1 MFIIKPKTISLYP
14 TEYNTFDYFNNQ
26 TMRKISRLLLLLF
39 FISISTISAQKSA
52 IHTSDSKDLDK
63 ALSLY
68 NDKQYAS
75 AQLLFEKVKSA
86 VANEELQS
94 DCSFYIANCAIRT
107 NKANADVLMER
118 FVTDYP
124 TSRKQNQAY
133 VGVAH
138 YYFAQGNYPQALEWF
153 EKVDENNLTYSER
166 DQYNF
171 QKGYS
176 FFSSKNK
183 KEATIYLNKVVNSAE
198 YGSQAKYY
206 LGFMAYEG
214 DDYKQATK
222 YFDEVS
228 GEEKYKEKL
237 SYYQADMNFKLGNFQ
252 KAIDLGTKAMA
263 KSNAL
268 EQSELN
274 KIIGESYF
282 NLKQYDKSIPY
293 LSLYKGKKGKWNNT
307 DFYQLGYAYY
317 MQKDYE
323 NAISQFNKIIAGKD
337 FVAQN
342 AYYHLGES
350 YLNLDKKQQALNAFK
365 NASEMD
371 FDAAIQ
377 EDASLNYAKLS
388 YEIGNSYQSTPAVLM
403 AFIKKYPNNANKS
416 EIERLLIDSYISSR
430 NYKEALV
437 LLEKNKSPENKL
449 AYQKVI
455 FYRGLELFTDG
466 KYQEAATLFEKSIEQ
481 QKDAKFTARA
491 TFWKGETEYVLDDFK
506 NALLSYQQFKGM
518 AAAATTP
525 EFKNSNYNIAYSY
538 FKLKE
543 YDQAGNYFQNQIDNV
558 KDDKVRLHDSY
569 LRLADCRFV
578 TSNYT
583 SALEA
588 YNKVIELKSVDADYA
603 YFQKAICYGFV
614 SKNDKKIQELNAFLQ
629 LYPKSEYRDDA
640 FFELGNTYVAEN
652 KQDLA
657 IKTYDKLNAEFKN
670 GSFTSK
676 AILRQGL
683 VYYNADKDEQALTK
697 FKKVV
702 ADFPKTPEALE
713 AVSTARLIYV
723 DNGKVDE
730 YATWVRTLD
739 FVAVTDA
746 ELDNDTYEA
755 AEKQYLQNNTKQ
767 TISGFSGYVA
777 KFPNGIHSLKAN
789 FYLAQMYFSD
799 GQESKSIPNYE
810 YVIEQ
815 PRSEFTEQSLAR
827 LAQIHLK
834 NDDKSKAISVLT
846 RLENEADFPQNK
858 TFAQSNLMK
867 SYYENKDYPN
877 SVVYAE
883 KVLANPKTDDN
894 VKSDAQ
900 IIIARAAIQTGD
912 ETKARSAYAKL
923 QTIAKGELAAEA
935 LYYEA
940 YFKNKDAKFE
950 ASNTVVQKLAKNYSG
965 YKYFG
970 AKGLILMAK
979 NFYGLKDSFQA
990 TYILDSVINNFTDFP
1005 DVVSEA
1011 QTELDI
1017 IKKEEAKTNSSVA
1030 P

>member
-1 MFIIKPKTISLYP
+1 
-14 TEYNTFDYFNNQ
+14 
-26 TMRKISRLLLLLF
+26 MRIFSKVLF
-39 FISISTISAQKSA
+39 FFIFITSGIITAQKSA
-52 IHTSDSKDLDK
+52 IYTQDSKDFDK
-63 ALSLY
+63 AIALF
-68 NDKQYAS
+68 NDNQYAS
-75 AQLLFEKVKSA
+75 AQFIFEKVKSA
-86 VANEELQS
+86 TANEELKS
-94 DCSFYIANCAIRT
+94 DCSYYVATCAIRT
-107 NKANADVLMER
+107 NQPNGDALMQR

-124 TSRKQNQAY
+124 TSRKQNQAFIE
-133 VGVAH
+133 VAH
-138 YYFAQGNYPQALEWF
+138 YYFNQGSYPQALEWF
-153 EKVDENNLTYSER
+153 EKVDESNLSYSDQ

-183 KEATIYLNKVVNSAE
+183 KEATTYFNKVANSTE

-214 DDYKQATK
+214 NDYKQANK

-252 KAIDLGTKAMA
+252 KAIDLGSKAMT
-263 KSNAL
+263 KSNVV

-274 KIIGESYF
+274 KIVGESYF
-282 NLKQYDKSIPY
+282 NLKKYDQSIPY
-293 LSLYKGKKGKWNNT
+293 LELYKGKKGKWNNT

-317 MQKDYE
+317 MQKEYE
-323 NAISQFNKIIAGKD
+323 KAISQFNKIIGGKD
-337 FVAQN
+337 SVAQN

-350 YLNLDKKQQALNAFK
+350 YLELNKKQQALNAFK
-365 NASEMD
+365 NASEMG

-388 YEIGNSYQSTPAVLM
+388 YEIGNPYQSTPDVLT
-403 AFIKKYPNNANKS
+403 AFMKKYPNNANKS

-449 AYQKVI
+449 AYQKVT
-455 FYRGLELFTDG
+455 FYRGLELYTDR
-466 KYQEAATLFEKSIEQ
+466 KYKEAAMLFDKSLEV
-481 QKDAKFTARA
+481 QKEAKFTARA
-491 TFWKGETEYVLDDFK
+491 TFWKGETEYVLEDFK
-506 NALLSYQQFKGM
+506 NAVLSYKQFLGL
-518 AAAATTP
+518 AQAAATP
-525 EFKNSNYNIAYSY
+525 EYKNSNYNLAYSY

-543 YDQAGNYFQNQIDNV
+543 YDQAGNYFQNQIDNG
-558 KDDKVRLHDSY
+558 KEDKVRLNDSY

-578 TSNYT
+578 SSKYT
-583 SALEA
+583 AAIEA
-588 YNKVIELKSVDADYA
+588 YNKVIELKSVDSDYA
-603 YFQKAICYGFV
+603 YFQKAISYGFV
-614 SKNDKKIQELNAFLQ
+614 SKNDSKIEELNTFLK
-629 LYPKSEYRDDA
+629 LYPKSDYRDDA
-640 FFELGNTYVAEN
+640 LFELGNTYTAVN

-657 IKTYDKLNAEFKN
+657 IKTYDRLNAEFTK

-683 VYYNADKDEQALTK
+683 IYYNSDKDEQALTK
-697 FKKVV
+697 FKKVA

-723 DNGKVDE
+723 DSGKVDE

-739 FVAVTDA
+739 FVTVTDA
-746 ELDNDTYEA
+746 ELDNDTYEG
-755 AEKQYLQNNTKQ
+755 AEKQYLQNNIKQ
-767 TISGFSGYVA
+767 AIAGLSGYVA
-777 KFPNGIHSLKAN
+777 QFPKGIHALKAN
-789 FYLAQMYFSD
+789 FYLAQSYFSD
-799 GQESKSIPNYE
+799 GQESKSVPNYE
-810 YVIEQ
+810 YVIAQ
-815 PRSEFTEQSLAR
+815 TRSEFTEQSLNR
-827 LAQIHLK
+827 LAQIFLK
-834 NDDKSKAISVLT
+834 NDDKSKVLAVLT
-846 RLENEADFPQNK
+846 RLENEADSAQNK

-867 SYYENKDYPN
+867 SYYDSKDYPN

-883 KVLANPKTDDN
+883 KVLTNPKTDTN

-912 ETKARSAYAKL
+912 EVKARSAYAKL

-935 LYYEA
+935 LYYEG
-940 YFKNKDAKFE
+940 YFKNKDGKFE
-950 ASNTVVQKLAKNYSG
+950 DSNSVVQKLAKNYSS

-970 AKGLILMAK
+970 AKGLILMSK

-990 TYILDSVINNFTDFP
+990 TYILESVIKNFTDYP
-1005 DVVSEA
+1005 DVVTEA
-1011 QTELDI
+1011 QKELNN
-1017 IKKEEAKTNSSVA
+1017 IKSEEAKTNSSITN
-1030 P
+1030 

>member
-1 MFIIKPKTISLYP
+1 
-14 TEYNTFDYFNNQ
+14 
-26 TMRKISRLLLLLF
+26 MRKLSWLF
-39 FISISTISAQKSA
+39 FLVIFVQSVSISAQKSA
-52 IHTSDSKDLDK
+52 IYTHDSKDFDK

-68 NDKQYAS
+68 KEGQYAS
-75 AQLLFEKVKSA
+75 AQLIFEKVKA
-86 VANEELQS
+86 AAANEELIS
-94 DCSFYIANCAIRT
+94 DCSYYVANCAIRT
-107 NKANADVLMER
+107 NQPNADVLMER
-118 FVTDYP
+118 FIKDYP
-124 TSRKQNQAY
+124 TSIQQNQAY
-133 VGVAH
+133 IEVAH
-138 YYFAQGNYPQALEWF
+138 YYFKQGNYPQALEWF
-153 EKVDENNLTYSER
+153 DKVDEGNLSGNDKY
-166 DQYNF
+166 QYNF

-176 FFSSKNK
+176 FFVSKNK
-183 KEATIYLNKVVNSAE
+183 KEATAYFNKVVNSGE

-206 LGFMAYEG
+206 LVFMAYEG
-214 DDYKQATK
+214 DDYKQANK

-237 SYYQADMNFKLGNFQ
+237 SYYQADMNFKLGNFE
-252 KAIDLGTKAMA
+252 KAIDLGEKAMA
-263 KSNAL
+263 KSNAV
-268 EQSELN
+268 EKSELN

-282 NLKQYDKSIPY
+282 NQKKYDKSIPY
-293 LSLYKGKKGKWNNT
+293 LALYKGKKGKWNNT

-323 NAISQFNKIIAGKD
+323 SAISQFNKIIDGKD

-350 YLNLDKKQQALNAFK
+350 YLHLDKKQQALNAFK
-365 NASEMD
+365 NASEME

-388 YEIGNSYQSTPAVLM
+388 YEIGNSYQNVPSVLTS
-403 AFIKKYPNNANKS
+403 FIKKYPNNASKF
-416 EIERLLIDSYISSR
+416 EVEKLLIDSYISSK

-449 AYQKVI
+449 AYQKVT
-455 FYRGLELFTDG
+455 FYRGLELYNTG
-466 KYQEAATLFEKSIEQ
+466 KFQEAASLFEKSLDE
-481 QKDAKFTARA
+481 QKDVKITARA
-491 TFWKGETEYVLDDFK
+491 TFWKGETEYVLEDFK
-506 NALLSYQQFKGM
+506 NALLSYKQFGGLP
-518 AAAATTP
+518 AAKEAP
-525 EFKNSNYNIAYSY
+525 EYKNSNYNIAYAY

-543 YDQAGNYFQNQIDNV
+543 YDQAGNYFQNQIESV
-558 KDDKVRLHDSY
+558 KSDKVRLNDSY
-569 LRLADCRFV
+569 LRLGDCRFV
-578 TSNYT
+578 TSKYT

-588 YNKVIELKSVDADYA
+588 YNKVIELKSFDADYA
-603 YFQKAICYGFV
+603 YFQKAICYGFI
-614 SKNDKKIQELNAFLQ
+614 SKNDKKIEELNTFLQ

-640 FFELGNTYVAEN
+640 LFELGNTYVAEN

-657 IKTYDKLNAEFKN
+657 IKTYDRLNTEFNK
-670 GSFTSK
+670 GSYTSK

-683 VYYNADKDEQALTK
+683 IYYNSDKDDLALTK
-697 FKKVV
+697 FKKVA

-713 AVSTARLIYV
+713 AVFTARLIYV
-723 DNGKVDE
+723 DNGNVDD

-746 ELDNDTYEA
+746 DLDNDTFEA
-755 AEKQYLQNNTKQ
+755 AEKQYLQNNIKQ
-767 TISGFSGYVA
+767 AIAGLNGYVS

-789 FYLAQMYFSD
+789 FYLAQSYFSD
-799 GQESKSIPNYE
+799 AQESKSVPNYE
-810 YVIEQ
+810 YVIAE

-827 LAQIHLK
+827 LAQIFLK
-834 NDDKSKAISVLT
+834 NDGNSKAITVLS

-867 SYYENKDYPN
+867 CYYDNKDYEN
-877 SVVYAE
+877 SVIYAE

-912 ETKARSAYAKL
+912 ETKARAAYAKL
-923 QTIAKGELAAEA
+923 KTIAQGELAAEA
-935 LYYEA
+935 FYYDA
-940 YFKNKDAKFE
+940 YFKNKDGKFE
-950 ASNTVVQKLAKNYSG
+950 ASNTVVQKLAKNYSS

-990 TYILDSVINNFTDFP
+990 TYILDNVIKNFTDFP
-1005 DVVSEA
+1005 EVVAEA
-1011 QTELDI
+1011 QTELDK
-1017 IKKEEAKTNSSVA
+1017 IKNEESKTNSSITN
-1030 P
+1030 